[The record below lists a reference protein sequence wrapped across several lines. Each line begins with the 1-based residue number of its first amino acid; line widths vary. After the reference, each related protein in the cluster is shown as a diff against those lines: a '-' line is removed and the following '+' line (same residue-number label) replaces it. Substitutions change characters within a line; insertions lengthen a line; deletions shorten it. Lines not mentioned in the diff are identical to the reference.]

1 MVHFFTLLL
10 RKITFFLDGHVY
22 GAWTIPTDYDTDVSI
37 LGLNRGVGMLILSGQ
52 RVIVVH

>member
-37 LGLNRGVGMLILSGQ
+37 IGLNRGVEMLILSGQ